1 MITFPK
7 ATFAMVLTVVLASPL
22 AAQDAPTDTLS
33 GAEITQAIAG
43 STLLV
48 TVMGGDQ
55 YREYFAADGSITMT
69 GDDGVY
75 DGTWWIKD
83 DVICMELVFPSNN
96 GCWSVAL
103 EGDAVTLIGPDGRID
118 YEKTII
124 ARDNPASE

>member
-7 ATFAMVLTVVLASPL
+7 ATFALALSCALASPL
-22 AAQDAPTDTLS
+22 AAQDDTSETLS
-33 GAEITQAIAG
+33 GDEITATIAG

-55 YREYFAADGSITMT
+55 YREYFAPDGSITMT
-69 GDDGVY
+69 SDDGVY

-103 EGDAVTLIGPDGRID
+103 EGDAITLIGPDGRID
-118 YEKTII
+118 YEKKII
-124 ARDNPASE
+124 ARSYSAAE